1 MGVIQMTQAEALEVS
16 NFIFEY
22 LSDYAPFDDDTN
34 GAFEDLL
41 RELAEKLGN
50 AESIEVT
57 L

>member
-1 MGVIQMTQAEALEVS
+1 MTRQEALKVS
-16 NFIFEY
+16 DFIFEY
-22 LSDYAPFDDDTN
+22 LNDYSPFDDDTN

-57 L
+57 K

>member
-1 MGVIQMTQAEALEVS
+1 MTQAEALEVS